1 MKTCQLWLKTPQQ
14 KVVEVGYISRL
25 IPRGHW
31 VRFCLR
37 LPGWPRGPGSRQRR
51 IIEVCSWAGFL
62 PRSGSLR
69 SIVSMDTWIF
79 KEIWRISMGDL
90 IAAVPSHQ
98 KRIKKK
104 RIGKESSTP
113 LTGMSGGVR
122 IPTTGISKTAASLPS
137 PPQPPRHCSGWSIHR
152 TPKKNHRPPATY
164 QPYWTFV
171 LRKQLEIDISE
182 FKRRSV
188 FQLQVCPAV
197 NKVHEAANC
206 VQS

>member
-104 RIGKESSTP
+104 
-113 LTGMSGGVR
+113 
-122 IPTTGISKTAASLPS
+122 
-137 PPQPPRHCSGWSIHR
+137 
-152 TPKKNHRPPATY
+152 KKNWERKFNPVDRNVRGCEGPNHRDKQNCRVSPLPPPT
-164 QPYWTFV
+164 PPT
-171 LRKQLEIDISE
+171 
-182 FKRRSV
+182 
-188 FQLQVCPAV
+188 LQWLIHPS
-197 NKVHEAANC
+197 NF
-206 VQS
+206 